1 MTSFYQTLTLSG
13 LRPRDVVADG
23 VWRRTYERLI
33 AKRQAE
39 PPSGYSELHH
49 IVPVALGGTDDPS
62 NLVRLSGREHFIA
75 HLLLARLF
83 GGTMWLA
90 VLRMKG
96 RRHGDGY
103 VNSHLYEQAKQKWA
117 AWSSA
122 NQRGEKH
129 WAFGKPGMN
138 LGKSLPSC
146 QGEKHWNFGSGRTPY
161 AAIAAN
167 TGSKKS
173 DETRKRIGDA
183 QRGEKNH
190 AFGKPLTEEHRAKVS
205 AAMQARVLS
214 DEHKRRIGAAHRGR
228 PKSDETKRKLSE
240 SAKRH
245 YGSAA

>member
-1 MTSFYQTLTLSG
+1 MSFENAMLASG
-13 LRPRDVVADG
+13 LIPGAIVADG
-23 VWRRTYERLI
+23 RWRRTYERLI

-39 PPSGYSELHH
+39 PPSGYSERHH
-49 IVPVALGGTDDPS
+49 IVPVALGGTDDAG
-62 NLVRLSGREHFIA
+62 NLVRLSGREHFVA

-90 VLRMKG
+90 VIRMKG

-103 VNSHLYEQAKQKWA
+103 VNSRLYEQAKQEWA

-122 NQRGEKH
+122 NQRGENH
-129 WAFGKPGMN
+129 WAFGRPGLN
-138 LGKSLPSC
+138 RGKSLPKL
-146 QGEKHWNFGSGRTPY
+146 QGEKHWNFGSGRTPH

-173 DETRKRIGDA
+173 AETRKRIGDA

-190 AFGKPLTEEHRAKVS
+190 AFGKPLSDEHRAKVS
-205 AAMQARVLS
+205 AAMQKRVMS
-214 DEHKRRIGAAHRGR
+214 DEHKRRIGEAHRGR

-240 SAKRH
+240 AAKRR
-245 YGSAA
+245 YRGME

>member
-1 MTSFYQTLTLSG
+1 MNFSDTLRVAG
-13 LRPRDVVADG
+13 LFPRDVVADG
-23 VWRRTYERLI
+23 KWRRTYERLI

-39 PPSGYSELHH
+39 PPSGYSERHH
-49 IVPVALGGTDDPS
+49 ILPVALGGTNDAN
-62 NLVRLSGREHFIA
+62 NLVRLSAREHFVA

-90 VLRMKG
+90 VIRMKG

-103 VNSHLYEQAKQKWA
+103 VNSRLYEQARQEWA

-122 NQRGEKH
+122 NQRGENH
-129 WAFGKPGMN
+129 WAFGRPGLN
-138 LGKSLPSC
+138 RGKSLPSC
-146 QGEKHWNFGSGRTPY
+146 QGEKHWNFGTGRAPD

-167 TGSKKS
+167 TGSKRSAK
-173 DETRKRIGDA
+173 TRGRIGDA

-190 AFGKPLTEEHRAKVS
+190 AFGKPLTPEHRAKVS

-214 DEHKRRIGAAHRGR
+214 DEHKRRIGEAHRGR
-228 PKSDETKRKLSE
+228 PKSDETRRKLSE
-240 SAKRH
+240 AAKRR